1 MSERCSSPSKHT
13 SVAESQ
19 KVWTL
24 YKRQKLNNTNLN
36 IFTEHYYRKH
46 EPQTNM
52 TAFHLLPCFPKLQRH
67 LFRACFSLLSVG
79 RSGWGHLSL
88 PPKDSARENRGGH

>member
-1 MSERCSSPSKHT
+1 MSEGCSSSPKHT

-36 IFTEHYYRKH
+36 IFTEHYTGNMNLK
-46 EPQTNM
+46 QT
-52 TAFHLLPCFPKLQRH
+52 
-67 LFRACFSLLSVG
+67 
-79 RSGWGHLSL
+79 
-88 PPKDSARENRGGH
+88 